1 MAFGFQP
8 LNVLPCPVCRRLI
21 PEHFGSH
28 PLLHVIQHLLVRFD
42 IDAGILLV
50 YRDHD
55 GIYFCAAAPGRKVVY
70 LFGAVRIEPRGILR
84 RNDLGVLDID
94 IQARFTF

>member
-70 LFGAVRIEPRGILR
+70 FFRMIRIQAGRLLRCDDLGIL
-84 RNDLGVLDID
+84 NVKIH
-94 IQARFTF
+94 A